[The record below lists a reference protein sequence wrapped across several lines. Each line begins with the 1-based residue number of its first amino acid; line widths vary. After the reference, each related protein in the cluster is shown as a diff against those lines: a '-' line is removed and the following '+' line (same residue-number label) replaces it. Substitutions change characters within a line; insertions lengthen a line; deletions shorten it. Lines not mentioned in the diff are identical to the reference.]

1 MRNFHD
7 TSETRKHSFIS
18 AFLIYMTV
26 PLRISSVNV
35 GSEKIEQ
42 ASREEIAN
50 VLKILWYD

>member
-26 PLRISSVNV
+26 PLRISSVNK

-50 VLKILWYD
+50 VLKIL

>member
-1 MRNFHD
+1 MILL
-7 TSETRKHSFIS
+7 KHVSIHLLVL
-18 AFLIYMTV
+18 FLIYMTV

-50 VLKILWYD
+50 VLKIL

>member
-1 MRNFHD
+1 MRNFQD

-18 AFLIYMTV
+18 AFLICMTV

-35 GSEKIEQ
+35 GSEKIER

-50 VLKILWYD
+50 VLKIL